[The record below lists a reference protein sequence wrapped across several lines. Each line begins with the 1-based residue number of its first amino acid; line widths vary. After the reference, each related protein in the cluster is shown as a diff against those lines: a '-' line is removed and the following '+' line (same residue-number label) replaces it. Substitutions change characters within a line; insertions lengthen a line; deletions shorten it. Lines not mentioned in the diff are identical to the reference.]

1 MTAIVSF
8 IGWHDSGKTTLAAA
22 VVAHLKSM
30 GLRIAV
36 VKSSSASD
44 IVFDKPDTDTF
55 THRRAGAD
63 EVMLV
68 APDQMV
74 LQATPKKLSLT
85 ALAHRYFPD
94 ADIVIGEGFKKE
106 RQIAKIEVISDPGQN
121 LRREVTGVI
130 AIATN
135 LDISAD
141 YVFRLNEAAE
151 IAEFIRKRF
160 IDNDRKHPDKTAL
173 LINGRK
179 IILKEFIQ
187 ESLAGVVAGYVRTL
201 KIDNDISEIDLRI
214 KLKN

>member
-8 IGWHDSGKTTLAAA
+8 IGWHDSGKTRLAAA

-55 THRRAGAD
+55 NHRRAGAD

-151 IAEFIRKRF
+151 IAEFIGKRF
-160 IDNDRKHPDKTAL
+160 IDNDRKRPDKTAL

-187 ESLAGVVAGYVRTL
+187 ESLAGIVAGYVRTL

-214 KLKN
+214 KL